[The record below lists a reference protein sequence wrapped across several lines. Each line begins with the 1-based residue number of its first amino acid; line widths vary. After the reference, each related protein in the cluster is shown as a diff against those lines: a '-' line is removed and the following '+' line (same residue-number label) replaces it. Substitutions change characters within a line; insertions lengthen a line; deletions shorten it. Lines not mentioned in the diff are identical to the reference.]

1 MAEDRTCYYVQTSL
15 VDDFFGSGRSWKTVK
30 MSFDRGTAER
40 YAESVE
46 NTVVFDHGD
55 DGSKLVSTVARVITA
70 ESLRA
75 ETDDPSPNG
84 ERRVR

>member
-1 MAEDRTCYYVQTSL
+1 MAGDRTCYYVQTSL
-15 VDDFFGSGRSWKTVK
+15 VDDFFGSGRGWKTVK

-46 NTVVFDHGD
+46 NAVVFDHGD

-75 ETDDPSPNG
+75 EADEPSPDA
-84 ERRVR
+84 ERRGR